1 MNGNSFVTF
10 LLHTPLRFLLGDTM
24 LITVTGRVTGKPYS
38 TPVGF
43 YEEDGCLWVLS
54 KRERTW
60 WRNLR
65 GGAPVTLYLRGR
77 TLQAFGEALLDDAA
91 FTARLE
97 SYLCAVP
104 MAARPLGVRL
114 LDGRI
119 HPEDAARLA
128 AERLFVRV
136 RLSSNS

>member
-1 MNGNSFVTF
+1 MNGNSFIAL

-43 YEEDGCLWVLS
+43 YEEGGCLWVLS

-77 TLQAFGEALLDDAA
+77 TRQGFGEAILDESS
-91 FTARLE
+91 FTPLIE
-97 SYLCAVP
+97 SYLRAVP
-104 MAARPLGVRL
+104 MAARPLGARMQ
-114 LDGRI
+114 DGKI
-119 HPEDAARLA
+119 HPEDAGRLA
-128 AERLFVRV
+128 AERLFIRI
-136 RLSSNS
+136 RL